1 MTNKTFIKRVLS
13 AVLCL
18 ALIAAMALTFTAC
31 KNEEDPASTPASSTA
46 RVEPTKLG
54 EGATAFDLQ
63 VIDKGGNETAFVI
76 HTDEKTVG
84 AALQKVELLEGE
96 DGPYGLYIKTVNGI
110 TADYD
115 VDKTYWAFYIDGEY
129 AMTGVDK
136 TDIVAGTTYILKVE
150 S

>member
-1 MTNKTFIKRVLS
+1 MTNNTFTKRVLS

-18 ALIAAMALTFTAC
+18 ALIAATALTFTAC
-31 KNEEDPASTPASSTA
+31 KNEEPPASAPASSTA
-46 RVEPTKLG
+46 TVEPKDLG
-54 EGATAFDLQ
+54 EGATAFNLQ
-63 VIDKGGNETAFVI
+63 VVDKGGNTTDFVI

-84 AALQKVELLEGE
+84 AALQKVELIQGE
-96 DGPYGLYIKTVNGI
+96 MGDYGLYVKTVNGI

-115 VDKTYWAFYIDGEY
+115 VDKTYWAFYIDGAY

-136 TDIVAGTTYILKVE
+136 TDIVAGATYALKIE

>member
-1 MTNKTFIKRVLS
+1 MTNNTFKKRVLS

-31 KNEEDPASTPASSTA
+31 KNEQDPVSPPASSTA
-46 RVEPTKLG
+46 TVEPTKVG
-54 EGATAFDLQ
+54 EGATAFTLQ
-63 VIDKGGNETAFVI
+63 VVDKTGATTVFAVN
-76 HTDEKTVG
+76 TDEKTVG
-84 AALQKVELLEGE
+84 AALLKLGLIEG
-96 DGPYGLYIKTVNGI
+96 DMGDYGLYIKKVNGI

-115 VDKTYWAFYIDGEY
+115 VDKTYWAFYVDGEY

-136 TDIVAGTTYILKVE
+136 TDIVAGTTYKLKIE

>member
-1 MTNKTFIKRVLS
+1 MTNKALKKRVLS

-31 KNEEDPASTPASSTA
+31 TNEQDPTSSAPASSA
-46 RVEPTKLG
+46 AVEPTVLG
-54 EGATAFDLQ
+54 EGATAFNLQ
-63 VIDKGGNETAFVI
+63 VVDKAGNTTAFTI
-76 HTDEKTVG
+76 NTDEKTVG
-84 AALQKVELLEGE
+84 AALLKLELISGE
-96 DGPYGLYIKTVNGI
+96 QGDYGLYVKSVNGI

-115 VDKTYWAFYIDGEY
+115 ADKTYWAFYINGEY

-136 TDIVAGTTYILKVE
+136 TDIVAGTTYMLKVE

>member
-18 ALIAAMALTFTAC
+18 VLIAAMALTFTAC

-46 RVEPTKLG
+46 EVEATTLG
-54 EGATAFDLQ
+54 EGATAFNLQ
-63 VIDKGGNETAFVI
+63 VVDKDGKTTDFVI
-76 HTDEKTVG
+76 NTDEKTVG
-84 AALQKVELLEGE
+84 AALLKLKLIAGE
-96 DGPYGLYIKTVNGI
+96 MGDYGLYIKSVNGI
-110 TADYD
+110 TANYD

-136 TDIVAGTTYILKVE
+136 TDIVAGATYMLKVE